1 MATANVDAGK
11 TDERVTAE
19 DIRSKLREI
28 EGSLQ
33 ATTEEVAPIGKAVA
47 VAAVVVVIVL
57 AYALGRRRGRKRST
71 FVEIRRI

>member
-1 MATANVDAGK
+1 MAMAKSDERK
-11 TDERVTAE
+11 SEERVTSD

-33 ATTEEVAPIGKAVA
+33 ATTEEVAPIGKAIA
-47 VAAVVVVIVL
+47 VAAVVAVIVL
-57 AYALGRRRGRKRST
+57 AYAFGRRRGRKRST